1 MKQLFLIGYLSAWL
15 AGCASAAADDRA
27 AGEQD
32 DLITSSSWTAPI
44 PLSAPIP
51 PTNVVENP
59 AVAVNAAGAE
69 VAAWDDQDASG
80 AQLVRVRS
88 SVDGASFSPQ
98 ITLDRG
104 VEPAV
109 ALAPGGRAVA
119 VWVAAGGALR
129 ASVRSPDG
137 AWSPPAQVSPDSGRP
152 SLGIDAAG
160 DAVAVWAG
168 AAGVETASLP
178 AGGSWSAV
186 RILGAGSAPD
196 LAVNASGAAVASWNR
211 PDGAILAAS
220 GTVRDG
226 FAPPVTV
233 AAPAYRQ
240 GGSRVALDDAGQ
252 AVLVW
257 RGRTTDLAATRDP
270 AGTWSAPTL
279 LAGDVA
285 GAATGAVDVAIDG
298 AGNAV
303 AVVQR
308 LHMVGATVSAPLY
321 AVRRPAG
328 GSWGPATLLSAID
341 DTTGQP
347 EIVADATGSF
357 VAAWNVGG
365 SFRLVAATSA
375 PGGSLGAPLTVGLST
390 GGIGLAIAPGRAAL
404 LWISGGATI
413 RSQHVP

>member
-1 MKQLFLIGYLSAWL
+1 MKNAWLIGALSAL
-15 AGCASAAADDRA
+15 AAGCASTAVDDRTN
-27 AGEQD
+27 GEQD
-32 DLITSSSWTAPI
+32 GPIESSSWSAPI
-44 PLSAPIP
+44 ALSAPIP
-51 PTNVVENP
+51 PTDVVENP
-59 AVAVNAAGAE
+59 AVAVNASGAE

-88 SVDGASFSPQ
+88 TAGGASFSPQ
-98 ITLDRG
+98 TTLDRG

-119 VWVAAGGALR
+119 VWVASGGTLR

-137 AWSPPAQVSPDSGRP
+137 AWIPSVQVSPDSGRP
-152 SLGIDAAG
+152 SLGIDGAG
-160 DAVAVWAG
+160 DAIAVWAS

-178 AGGSWSAV
+178 AGGTWSAV
-186 RILGAGSAPD
+186 RILGVGSAPA
-196 LAVNASGAAVASWNR
+196 LAVNASGAAVVSWTG
-211 PDGAILAAS
+211 PGGAIMAAS
-220 GTVRDG
+220 GTVRG
-226 FAPPVTV
+226 SFAPAVTV

-240 GGSRVALDDAGQ
+240 GGSRVALGDAGQ
-252 AVLVW
+252 VVVVW

-270 AGTWSAPTL
+270 SGTWSAPTL
-279 LAGDVA
+279 IATVA

-308 LHMVGATVSAPLY
+308 LHTVGATVSAPLY
-321 AVRRPAG
+321 AVRRPASS
-328 GSWGPATLLSAID
+328 SWGPAALLSALD

-347 EIVADATGSF
+347 AIVADAAGSF

-365 SFRLVAATSA
+365 RFRLVTVTGS
-375 PGGSLGAPLTVGLST
+375 PGGSFGAPVTVGSST
-390 GGIGLAIAPGRAAL
+390 GGISLAIAPGHAAL

-413 RSQHVP
+413 SSAPVR

>member
-1 MKQLFLIGYLSAWL
+1 MKSALLIGLLSAL
-15 AGCASAAADDRA
+15 AVGCTRAAADDRA
-27 AGEQD
+27 GGAQSD
-32 DLITSSSWTAPI
+32 PIAASAWTAPVA
-44 PLSAPIP
+44 LSAPIP
-51 PTNVVENP
+51 PTDVVENP

-69 VAAWDDQDASG
+69 VAAWDDQDTSG
-80 AQLVRVRS
+80 TQLVRVRS
-88 SVDGASFSPQ
+88 SADGASFSPQ
-98 ITLDRG
+98 STLDRG

-119 VWVAAGGALR
+119 VWVASGGGLR

-137 AWSPPAQVSPDSGRP
+137 AWSSPVQVSPDSGRP
-152 SLGIDAAG
+152 SLGIDGAG
-160 DAVAVWAG
+160 NAIAVWAG

-178 AGGSWSAV
+178 AGGTWSAV
-186 RILGAGSAPD
+186 RILGPGSAPD
-196 LAVNASGAAVASWNR
+196 LAVNPTGAAVVSWTG
-211 PDGAILAAS
+211 PGGAILAAS
-220 GTVRDG
+220 GTVLG
-226 FAPPVTV
+226 GLAPAVTV

-240 GGSRVALDDAGQ
+240 GGSRVALDDAGH

-279 LAGDVA
+279 IATSVP

-308 LHMVGATVSAPLY
+308 LHTAGASVSAPLY
-321 AVRRPAG
+321 AVRHPAG
-328 GSWGPATLLSAID
+328 GSWGPATLLSALD

-347 EIVADATGSF
+347 AIVADATGSF

-375 PGGSLGAPLTVGLST
+375 PGGSFGAPITVGSST
-390 GGIGLAIAPGRAAL
+390 GGIRLAIAPGRAVV

-413 RSQHVP
+413 SSEPVP